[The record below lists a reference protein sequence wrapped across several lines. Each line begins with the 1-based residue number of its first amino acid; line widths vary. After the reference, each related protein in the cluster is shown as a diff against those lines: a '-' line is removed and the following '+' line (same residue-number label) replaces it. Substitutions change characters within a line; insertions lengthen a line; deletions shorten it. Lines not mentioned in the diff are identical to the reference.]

1 MQAAAND
8 NETHGYAPSSF
19 RDKVFLF
26 YRDTKV
32 LPGSADLLAT
42 HYVSALRR
50 GDGFDPDRG
59 PIMPGCD
66 AFGPE
71 PSPREIVEVHVRNQP
86 QSKNWH
92 FTEVVEAAI
101 AAARHEISN
110 PSYDV
115 FGWHYKRT
123 SYRY

>member
-8 NETHGYAPSSF
+8 NETHGYAPPSF

-50 GDGFDPDRG
+50 RETFDPDCG

-71 PSPREIVEVHVRNQP
+71 PSPREIVAAHVRNHP
-86 QSKNWH
+86 ESKKWC
-92 FTEVVEAAI
+92 FPEVVEAGI
-101 AAARHEISN
+101 AAARHEMLT
-110 PSYDV
+110 PACDV
-115 FGWHYKRT
+115 FGGRYKRV